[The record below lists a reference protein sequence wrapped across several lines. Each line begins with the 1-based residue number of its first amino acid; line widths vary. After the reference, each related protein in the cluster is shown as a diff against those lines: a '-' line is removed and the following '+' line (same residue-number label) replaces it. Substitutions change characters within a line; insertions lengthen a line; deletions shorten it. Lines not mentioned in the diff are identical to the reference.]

1 MEAFFGSASAL
12 SDFEKM
18 EKIQDKIKL
27 MWALPVA
34 QVGAKPEQINL
45 LTKSNYWE

>member
-34 QVGAKPEQINL
+34 QVGAAPEFINFF
-45 LTKSNYWE
+45 TKNNS